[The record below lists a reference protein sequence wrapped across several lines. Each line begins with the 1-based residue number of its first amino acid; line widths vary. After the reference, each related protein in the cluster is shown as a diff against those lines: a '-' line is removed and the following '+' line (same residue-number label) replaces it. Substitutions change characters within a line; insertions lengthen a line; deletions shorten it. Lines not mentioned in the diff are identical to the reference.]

1 MCAGKS
7 VTCALISPF
16 VPRTCPI
23 SMGGPSSSA
32 SQIAVEK
39 GAGARHVP
47 RQEGCAFTVSVLQ
60 HARGSAA
67 AVCQPVGEASP
78 LRLGSCRCLLQLVTG
93 SFGNPRFSCRTVVST
108 PRPGISDETGQRPE
122 SSGCTACRAIVYP
135 LKRRCRDSR
144 DGSAEPSRRHRIAAA
159 KNPKNGA
166 AAGTHCRRR
175 DSS

>member
-47 RQEGCAFTVSVLQ
+47 LARQEGCAFTVSVLQ

-67 AVCQPVGEASP
+67 AVCQPVAGPSAKRLRGDSAAADAFCSWSP
-78 LRLGSCRCLLQLVTG
+78 GPSATTG
-93 SFGNPRFSCRTVVST
+93 FPAVRSSRPRVLS
-108 PRPGISDETGQRPE
+108 RPGSATRFPMRPVRDPKAAVAQRVGP
-122 SSGCTACRAIVYP
+122 SSTR
-135 LKRRCRDSR
+135 
-144 DGSAEPSRRHRIAAA
+144 
-159 KNPKNGA
+159 
-166 AAGTHCRRR
+166 
-175 DSS
+175 